1 MSDESFKP
9 RNPKK
14 EHFTQEM
21 ISIYIIFKEGKI
33 DYELY

>member
-21 ISIYIIFKEGKI
+21 ISIYNIQRRKNR
-33 DYELY
+33 L